1 MPTPAQI
8 DEQIKLETYQKSEGL
23 KRLRDNKDK
32 LEQKNYASAT
42 IYGITCVKE
51 LIPLTIKRIEDTRLR
66 IKRGQTGK
74 HFKEINT
81 YLANLEDEVLA
92 TIACKLTFDS
102 VFGKKPNSNYVA
114 NVTES
119 IGKAVE
125 YEAKMRHYESKVPGL
140 LYTLKKNYWHKS
152 CGTQQKVVIIQ
163 TLMNR
168 YGIEAWNSWTT
179 TNRIKLGGWLLDCI
193 MESSGWFFKE
203 LKRER
208 RKTIS
213 IVYPTPDFLLIK
225 DDVIAKSEMYSPISL
240 PMLIEP
246 NDWALSDDGKDV
258 ILGGYLLNEVR
269 RGNPMVRAGFE
280 HGLIQGEKPVEF
292 LNKIQK
298 VAYRLNPFTVRVSE
312 HFESKGI
319 SIGKFIPIIN
329 LPFPPKPVDIEE
341 NKESR
346 KAYRRAA
353 AEVMNKNA
361 GAFRRSCRTRMVM
374 EIVRKF
380 KDKEKYYLPW
390 SFDYRGRTYPI
401 PSFLTP
407 QDTDWSKSL
416 IRFAD
421 ESPMTEKAEEWLA
434 FQVATTYGLDKDTW
448 YDRQVWVKNNLD
460 LISKIALDPIDNLP
474 DWEAASE
481 PWQFLASCEEY
492 YACVISQRRKTTGLC
507 VAIDATCSGLQIL
520 AGLAKDQRTAQ
531 LVNVL
536 PSDRP
541 QDAYQ
546 VVADAAKPNIPQRL
560 HSVWDRKCV
569 KRTVM
574 TIPYNAKPYSNR
586 SYIRD
591 ALLEKGVEIDSK
603 SPVDGNGNLLLDE
616 NGYPLPSELTI
627 VVNAVRE
634 AMNKEFPGPM
644 AVMKWIEKEVS
655 NYFLT
660 CDSKPKSLYW
670 KTPEP
675 IYFEVVQHLQKTDT
689 RTVQLHL
696 LGKCQIEIAYDLDD
710 PSLVKHKAAT
720 APNFIHSLDANL
732 LHRSALQF
740 NAPIALIHDS
750 VLCRATDMTML
761 SCIVRE
767 NYAKLFSKDI
777 LGEFARAI
785 GAKTPPPITDSKSE
799 NYLEPCEVIDSTYF
813 FC

>member
-1 MPTPAQI
+1 MPTPRQI
-8 DEQIKLETYQKSEGL
+8 DEQIKLESYQKTEGI
-23 KRLRDNKDK
+23 KRLRDNNDK
-32 LEQKNYASAT
+32 LEQQNYASAT
-42 IYGITCVKE
+42 IYGITCIDE
-51 LIPLTIKRIEDTRLR
+51 LIPLTIKQIEDTRLR

-81 YLANLEDEVLA
+81 YLANIEDEVLA
-92 TIACKLTFDS
+92 IIACKLTFDS
-102 VFGKKPNSNYVA
+102 VFGKRPNSNYVP
-114 NVTES
+114 NVTAS

-125 YEAKMRHYESKVPGL
+125 CEAKMRHYESKAPGL
-140 LYTLKKNYWHKS
+140 LHTLKENYWHKS

-193 MESSGWFFKE
+193 MESSGWFFKGI
-203 LKRER
+203 KRQG
-208 RKTIS
+208 RKTIM
-213 IVYPTPDFLLIK
+213 IVYPTPDFITIK
-225 DDVIAKSEMYSPISL
+225 DDLIATSEMYSPLSL

-246 NDWALSDDGKDV
+246 NDWSNENP
-258 ILGGYLLNEVR
+258 GGYLLNEVR

-280 HGLIQGEKPVEF
+280 HGLIQGEKPIEF

-319 SIGKFIPIIN
+319 SIGKFIPVID

-380 KDKEKYYLPW
+380 KDKERYYLPW

-448 YDRQVWVKNNLD
+448 SDRQAWVKNNLG
-460 LISKIALDPIDNLP
+460 LISKIAQDPIDNLP
-474 DWEAASE
+474 EWEVASE

-492 YACVISQRRKTTGLC
+492 YACVISQRRKTTGAC

-520 AGLAKDQRTAQ
+520 AALAMDKRTAQ

-546 VVADAAKPNIPQRL
+546 VVADAAKPNIPEIL
-560 HSVWDRKCV
+560 HEHWDRKCV

-574 TIPYNAKPYSNR
+574 TIPYNAKPFSNR
-586 SYIRD
+586 SYIKD
-591 ALLEKGVEIDSK
+591 ALKEKGIEIDK
-603 SPVDGNGNLLLDE
+603 DD
-616 NGYPLPSELTI
+616 LTI

-644 AVMKWIEKEVS
+644 AVMKWIEKSVS
-655 NYFLT
+655 
-660 CDSKPKSLYW
+660 
-670 KTPEP
+670 
-675 IYFEVVQHLQKTDT
+675 IYFHEKPQPVILDWLTPGEFQVVQHLQKRDT

-710 PSLVKHKAAT
+710 PSLAKHKAAT

-732 LHRSALQF
+732 LHYSALQF

-777 LGEFARAI
+777 LKEFAVKI
-785 GAKTPPPITDSKSE
+785 GANTDNLPIIGD
-799 NYLEPCEVIDSTYF
+799 LETSDVIDSTYF